1 MGDEDGMHSLGAVV
15 MGETDGMRTVVTGDR
30 DGMRS
35 VTVAVVCGPD
45 IGDKTGGVSLLADV
59 FKL

>member
-1 MGDEDGMHSLGAVV
+1 

-35 VTVAVVCGPD
+35 ATVAVVGGPD